1 MDLLGEARV
10 SSKRLPANPRHHN
23 AMPCVCRQGDRIE
36 AAALDFYPFFTINL
50 QATPLLKE
58 PQVTIHPRIA
68 WAITYIDEHLDE
80 RLSLNELAAQAGL
93 SVWRFCAVFRQQAG
107 VSPRRYIWGQRL
119 QKVQSLLAGG
129 ESPASAALLAGFY
142 DQSHLCRHF
151 KNTCGMTP
159 GQYITGQ
166 RSAKAAA
173 NCNRER
179 EAA

>member
-1 MDLLGEARV
+1 M
-10 SSKRLPANPRHHN
+10 
-23 AMPCVCRQGDRIE
+23 
-36 AAALDFYPFFTINL
+36 T
-50 QATPLLKE
+50 T
-58 PQVTIHPRIA
+58 HPRIA

-80 RLSLNELAAQAGL
+80 RLSLNELAAKAGL
-93 SVWRFCAVFRQQAG
+93 SVWRFCAVFRQHAG

-129 ESPASAALLAGFY
+129 ESPASAALMTGFY

-159 GQYITGQ
+159 GQYASRQ
-166 RSAKAAA
+166 RSANAAA
-173 NCNRER
+173 ACSREL

>member
-1 MDLLGEARV
+1 LAVRE
-10 SSKRLPANPRHHN
+10 
-23 AMPCVCRQGDRIE
+23 
-36 AAALDFYPFFTINL
+36 L
-50 QATPLLKE
+50 QATPPLEE
-58 PQVTIHPRIA
+58 PKVTVHPRIA
-68 WAITYIDEHLDE
+68 WAITYIDEHLNE
-80 RLSLNELAAQAGL
+80 RLSLNELAAKAGL
-93 SVWRFCAVFRQQAG
+93 SVWRFCAVFRQHAG

-159 GQYITGQ
+159 GQYISRQ
-166 RSAKAAA
+166 RSANAAA
-173 NCNRER
+173 ACSREL